1 MAIANRIYNY
11 GISNYTS
18 HSPCSTLQ
26 SPPSM
31 LHAPNYPFQAP
42 QCNRLFIILA
52 PPFTYVIAQYYRAG
66 ITYQKVIG
74 VGVGNENRAA
84 NLLRIAA
91 RLLFIGF

>member
-1 MAIANRIYNY
+1 
-11 GISNYTS
+11 
-18 HSPCSTLQ
+18 
-26 SPPSM
+26 M

-84 NLLRIAA
+84 TLLRIAA